1 MTDNI
6 KLKEETTSKKIH
18 ILMID
23 DDATMRRM
31 FGGWLVTLGY
41 EVIYAPDGNEGREI
55 ARRLQPDLVLMDERM
70 PIMDGIETSS
80 RMKTEEETKNIPII
94 LFTNEDLSIEAEKLI
109 KEIGVDAY
117 IHKSAD
123 FSEIK
128 KLIKDT
134 LEKKLP
140 KISLNK

>member
-1 MTDNI
+1 MTDNL
-6 KLKEETTSKKIH
+6 KLKEEATSKKIH

-41 EVIYAPDGNEGREI
+41 EVIYAPDGNEGRET
-55 ARRLQPDLVLMDERM
+55 ARRLKPDLVLMDERM

-80 RMKTEEETKNIPII
+80 RMKSEEETKNIPII

-117 IHKSAD
+117 IHKSSD

-128 KLIKDT
+128 KLIKDV
-134 LEKKLP
+134 LEKHLTKTP
-140 KISLNK
+140 TN